1 MDKRR
6 IVLLGATG
14 FTGQRV
20 LDELLARGELP
31 TLVGR
36 SRGRLLALAG
46 GLEVDLPVEQVDV
59 SSPTDLKR
67 VLDPNDVVVSTVGP
81 FLKLGVETVTAA
93 AHVGAHYLDSA
104 GEATFVRGVFGL
116 DSIAGQRGAAL
127 VPAFGYDYVP
137 GNLAGALA
145 LRKAGAAARRVE
157 VAYFMTRSGR
167 GDELKYRST
176 LSDVFRLTT
185 GGTRT
190 TLVAGSMED
199 ALAFRSPRPGSPAR
213 LTEERAGKRV
223 RSFRYAG
230 VKRSAMSVG
239 GSEHLGLP
247 EAFPQLEQVDVF
259 LGWFGRWT
267 RPIQFAS
274 TLAAPVSRL
283 MDMKT
288 MMEKLSQRL
297 PGAAREP
304 DSDGRSLIIAV
315 ARDAAGRPLTTTALT
330 GPDPYTMTGSL
341 LAWGATRAAD
351 PDAGLTPGAH
361 GPVVAF
367 GLDALTLGAA
377 EVGIHQALS

>member
-67 VLDPNDVVVSTVGP
+67 VLGPNDVVVSTVGP

-104 GEATFVRGVFGL
+104 SEATFVRGVFGL
-116 DSIAGQRGAAL
+116 DSIAARRGAAL

-145 LRKAGAAARRVE
+145 LRKAGDAARRVE

-167 GDELKYRST
+167 GDELK
-176 LSDVFRLTT
+176 
-185 GGTRT
+185 
-190 TLVAGSMED
+190 
-199 ALAFRSPRPGSPAR
+199 
-213 LTEERAGKRV
+213 
-223 RSFRYAG
+223 
-230 VKRSAMSVG
+230 
-239 GSEHLGLP
+239 
-247 EAFPQLEQVDVF
+247 
-259 LGWFGRWT
+259 
-267 RPIQFAS
+267 
-274 TLAAPVSRL
+274 
-283 MDMKT
+283 
-288 MMEKLSQRL
+288 
-297 PGAAREP
+297 
-304 DSDGRSLIIAV
+304 
-315 ARDAAGRPLTTTALT
+315 
-330 GPDPYTMTGSL
+330 
-341 LAWGATRAAD
+341 
-351 PDAGLTPGAH
+351 
-361 GPVVAF
+361 
-367 GLDALTLGAA
+367 
-377 EVGIHQALS
+377 